1 MLLTKFLIN
10 NIFETPVLAVE
21 SEDDV
26 LVIVSDKMKEQIYD
40 AIESLRLATIGEIM
54 PVTGRNKTSVAN
66 CIKTLKVEGR
76 VKLHSFTKIGRTR
89 ITKYKIVR

>member
-1 MLLTKFLIN
+1 MLTKFLIN
-10 NIFETPVLAVE
+10 NIFETPVLAPKPKTQGM
-21 SEDDV
+21 
-26 LVIVSDKMKEQIYD
+26 VIVSDKMKEQVYD

-54 PVTGRNKTSVAN
+54 PITGRNKTSVAN